1 MINKNR
7 LLSLALPLTIII
19 FILFTK
25 WWIADV
31 IDASDYIM
39 YGFPLIY
46 KCPAFHTS
54 LAQQYFIMELI
65 IDILVYFSLIFS
77 LLFLINRFIFKIK
90 LSRKALIIIYIIATI
105 LFGIEVFFATI
116 FETSFSIKRDFGIEV
131 KQTGFKF
138 YSSEEEREIYNKLH
152 Q

>member
-19 FILFTK
+19 FILFSK

-31 IDASDYIM
+31 VDASDYIM

-54 LAQQYFIMELI
+54 LAQQYFIMELF
-65 IDILVYFSLIFS
+65 IDILAYFSLVFS
-77 LLFLINRFIFKIK
+77 LLFLKIY
-90 LSRKALIIIYIIATI
+90 LDCIHSWVASRGSNPTCPGRRIII
-105 LFGIEVFFATI
+105 
-116 FETSFSIKRDFGIEV
+116 
-131 KQTGFKF
+131 
-138 YSSEEEREIYNKLH
+138 
-152 Q
+152 

>member
-1 MINKNR
+1 
-7 LLSLALPLTIII
+7 
-19 FILFTK
+19 
-25 WWIADV
+25 
-31 IDASDYIM
+31 
-39 YGFPLIY
+39 
-46 KCPAFHTS
+46 
-54 LAQQYFIMELI
+54 MELI